1 MLNHRSQR
9 GQSLVEFALI
19 LPIFILVLAGL
30 FDLGRAVFA
39 YNTISNASRESV
51 RVAIVNQT
59 ATDVQNEAL
68 KQGVSLG
75 LSAADVTTTYA
86 DPDGS
91 GTLCL
96 APYSL
101 GCVATISVQYTY
113 TAATPVISQIIG
125 PFTMSATTEM
135 PVERTCPD
143 PPGLATCPWP

>member
-1 MLNHRSQR
+1 MLKHRSER

-19 LPIFILVLAGL
+19 LPIFVLVLAGL

-39 YNTISNASRESV
+39 YNTISNASREAV

-75 LSAADVTTTYA
+75 LSAADVIITYA

-101 GCVATISVQYTY
+101 GCVATIGVQYTY